1 MKLEQSF
8 AVRAPVDEVWHALID
23 IERVAPC
30 LPGAEITERDE
41 DGTYRGDFK
50 VRLGPTTAAY
60 RGTLKMESL
69 DEAAHV
75 ATMLANGQDKRGQG
89 SAKATIVSRMTE
101 SGGVTQVEVETD
113 FTITGKL
120 ARFGRGGMIKD
131 ISNRL
136 LGDFA
141 RCLQAGF
148 EGYERDESAVATDGS
163 AAPEVTGAS
172 ASTAPEVTEAS
183 GPEPEPEPTDAGEDP
198 AGADAS
204 AAAGSQVPPTVD
216 RATRGGAEG
225 GARSPGERAAAAP
238 SSEGPGGP
246 EAPRIDTGVGA
257 PDSPAAAQVP
267 GVRSP
272 APSPTGPRTGGGGP
286 RFSPPAASQPISGAG
301 LVGSVLLDRVAPVL
315 LPVVSTLRRLL
326 ERLERALS
334 RS

>member
-8 AVRAPVDEVWHALID
+8 EVRAPVEEVWNALID

-50 VRLGPTTAAY
+50 VKLGPTTAAY

-75 ATMLANGQDKRGQG
+75 TTMLANGQDKRGQG

-101 SGGVTQVEVETD
+101 SAGVTQVEVETD

-141 RCLQAGF
+141 RCLQTGF
-148 EGYERDESAVATDGS
+148 EGYERDESVVATDG
-163 AAPEVTGAS
+163 
-172 ASTAPEVTEAS
+172 STAPEVTEAS
-183 GPEPEPEPTDAGEDP
+183 GPDPTEPEPTDATEDP

-204 AAAGSQVPPTVD
+204 AAAGSQVPPTEE

-225 GARSPGERAAAAP
+225 SARSPGERAAAAP

-246 EAPRIDTGVGA
+246 DAPRIDTGVGA
-257 PDSPAAAQVP
+257 PDSPAAAQVS

-272 APSPTGPRTGGGGP
+272 ASSPTGPRTGGGGP